1 MTGWPLGKLRRA
13 SVNSF
18 GYGGA
23 NAHTILESIES
34 LAPGRGGIKARVE
47 EHKSSGLVNGHLNGY
62 TNGLNGY
69 SNGLN
74 GYTNGLNGYTNGTNG
89 TNSHSVPF
97 RRQFLLT
104 FSAHN
109 ELTLRRNVAAFRD
122 RAEKYDILD
131 LAYTLGCRRS
141 KLASRT
147 CVVASQDTMVSSL
160 DVEGLTI
167 SKAIGSRNLDLGFVF
182 TGRYF
187 FSRKT

>member
-1 MTGWPLGKLRRA
+1 MTGWPVGELRRA

-23 NAHTILESIES
+23 NAHTILEPIEH
-34 LAPGRGGIKARVE
+34 LAPGRGGVEARVE
-47 EHKSSGLVNGHLNGY
+47 GHESSGLVNGHK
-62 TNGLNGY
+62 
-69 SNGLN
+69 SH
-74 GYTNGLNGYTNGTNG
+74 LNGYTNGTNG
-89 TNSHSVPF
+89 TNGHSVPF

-122 RAEKYDILD
+122 RAGKYDILD

-147 CVVASQDTMVSSL
+147 CVVASQDTMVGSL

-167 SKAIGSRNLDLGFVF
+167 SKAMGSRNLNLGFVF

-187 FSRKT
+187 FSRKTWVKLML